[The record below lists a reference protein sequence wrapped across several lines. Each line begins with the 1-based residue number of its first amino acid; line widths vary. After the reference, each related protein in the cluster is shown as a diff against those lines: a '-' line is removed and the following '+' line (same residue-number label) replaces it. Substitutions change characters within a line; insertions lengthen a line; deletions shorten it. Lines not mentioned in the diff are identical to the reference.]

1 MCSNRSETWIDYGER
16 RITAAV
22 VVGGG
27 ERRDSDAGSCH
38 LISGEERTG
47 IEKGRE
53 EMSES
58 FDVGEF
64 CDESLDVGG
73 RRKLCEKGYL
83 G

>member
-38 LISGEERTG
+38 LISGEERWLWLWSDRETLRWWLVASSLMAEQESRKE
-47 IEKGRE
+47 EKR
-53 EMSES
+53 
-58 FDVGEF
+58 
-64 CDESLDVGG
+64 
-73 RRKLCEKGYL
+73 
-83 G
+83 